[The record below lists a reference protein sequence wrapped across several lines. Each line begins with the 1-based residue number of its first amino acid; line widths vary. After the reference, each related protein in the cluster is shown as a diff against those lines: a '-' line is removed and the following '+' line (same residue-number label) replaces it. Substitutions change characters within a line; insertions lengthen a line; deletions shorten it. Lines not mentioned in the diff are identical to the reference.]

1 MATISCK
8 SSGQT
13 GGGLLKIV
21 TILIVSVALLASQ
34 ICAYTDADFEEV
46 SLFNKMFYIFKEN
59 LHFLLPTMF

>member
-1 MATISCK
+1 MATISYK

-34 ICAYTDADFEEV
+34 ICAYTDAEFEEV
-46 SLFNKMFYIFKEN
+46 SL
-59 LHFLLPTMF
+59 L